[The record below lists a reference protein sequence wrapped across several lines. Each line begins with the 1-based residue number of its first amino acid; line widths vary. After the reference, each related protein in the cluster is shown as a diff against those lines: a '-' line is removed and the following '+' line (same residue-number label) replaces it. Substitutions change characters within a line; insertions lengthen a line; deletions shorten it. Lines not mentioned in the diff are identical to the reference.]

1 MDKFVTKKKSG
12 VKIKRRVI
20 EEEEIVVYTD
30 GACVNNGKPDAR
42 AGYGVYFGK
51 GDERNVS
58 ERYKGPQTNNVAEIL
73 AIIRALTI
81 LKEAIEGGR
90 KVKIYS
96 DSKYAIRCCTTYGEK
111 CYNKGW
117 RNPNKPRAPLPNA
130 ELVKTAYMFCKN
142 YTGENLEFVHIRAH
156 TGAQDIH
163 SIGNDNADRLANEAI
178 GVDWKKKEESEKGKR
193 IYLKVPY
200 GDKEDVKKLG
210 GRWDVN
216 RRSWYVMKGN
226 KHMTQL
232 MGRWGE

>member
-1 MDKFVTKKKSG
+1 MIQNTRYD
-12 VKIKRRVI
+12 
-20 EEEEIVVYTD
+20 VV
-30 GACVNNGKPDAR
+30 A
-42 AGYGVYFGK
+42 
-51 GDERNVS
+51 
-58 ERYKGPQTNNVAEIL
+58 
-73 AIIRALTI
+73 
-81 LKEAIEGGR
+81 
-90 KVKIYS
+90 
-96 DSKYAIRCCTTYGEK
+96 TYGEK

-130 ELVKTAYMFCKN
+130 ELVKTAYMFCKD
-142 YTGENLEFVHIRAH
+142 YTGENLEFIHIRAH